1 MDNGASSYRRFLDGD
16 ESGIGEIV
24 KEYKDGLIF
33 YLDSLV
39 RNVHTAEDLAVDTFV
54 KLVAKKPRFHG
65 KSSFKTWLYTIGRNV
80 AMDWLRKQGRI
91 SPTSLDEVA
100 NFLPDEAD
108 LERDYLRDED
118 KIAVHRALRRLKPEY
133 SLVLYLT
140 FFEDV
145 SNGEVAVVM
154 KKTKSQVEKLVWRAK
169 QALKEELNKEGI
181 IYEKC

>member
-108 LERDYLRDED
+108 LERDYLQEEQR
-118 KIAVHRALRRLKPEY
+118 IAVHRKMRTLKPEY
-133 SLVLYLT
+133 SQVPYLVY
-140 FFEDV
+140 FEGQT
-145 SNGEVAVVM
+145 NAEVAAIM
-154 KKTKSQVEKLVWRAK
+154 GKSKRQIENLLYNAK
-169 QALKEELNKEGI
+169 RALKEAMGREEIFDEAL
-181 IYEKC
+181 